1 MNDEYQEKL
10 GIKNRLATYYQEQSS
25 KNGLSGIEKI
35 VAYTPLEFQPRAMR
49 RGLVVSQMGYGDILS
64 MIADHQP
71 FTIISGLNPSSGLH
85 LGHKIL
91 FDMLLEFQRLGA
103 EIYIPISD
111 DESFVDGKIDKLI
124 DGTQNA
130 REKII
135 PALQKMGFD
144 PGNTHYL
151 IDTEQKDLYKFA
163 LEISRYVNMP
173 ELNRLFG
180 KEAVSNPG
188 QVFYRG
194 CVQLAVI
201 LFPQLSGFRHTLVP
215 VGIDQHPYILLARD
229 VAKKM
234 GMIPPSELVLKFF
247 PSLLDPE
254 KKMSKSHPEGALFLD
269 DTPEIIKRKI
279 NKAFTG
285 AVSSL
290 EDHKRLGGVPE
301 ACSVF
306 ALQQA
311 FNPSDKE
318 AKDLYDRY
326 VKGELMMSELKKI
339 TSELITDVLNL

>member
-10 GIKNRLATYYQEQSS
+10 AIKKRLAEYYHEQGV
-25 KNGLSGIEKI
+25 KNGLSSMEKI
-35 VAYTPLEFQPRAMR
+35 VAYTPLELQPRAMR
-49 RGLVVSQMGYGDILS
+49 RGLVVAQMAYGDILS
-64 MIADHQP
+64 MIANRQP

-85 LGHKIL
+85 LGHKVL
-91 FDMLLEFQRLGA
+91 FDMLLELQKLGG
-103 EIYIPISD
+103 ELYIPISD
-111 DESFVDGKIDKLI
+111 DESCVDGKVDMLS
-124 DGTQNA
+124 DGTKNA
-130 REKII
+130 KEKII
-135 PALQKMGFD
+135 PALQEIGFD
-144 PGNTHYL
+144 SDKTHYL

-163 LEISRYVNMP
+163 LEISRYVNML

-201 LFPQLSGFRHTLVP
+201 LSPQLSGSKHTLVP

-247 PSLLDPE
+247 PSLSDPE
-254 KKMSKSHPEGALFLD
+254 KKMSKSNPDGALFLD
-269 DTPEIIKRKI
+269 DSPEIIKRKI

-290 EDHKRLGGVPE
+290 DDHKRFGGVPE

-311 FNPSDKE
+311 FNPSDE
-318 AKDLYDRY
+318 EVINIYDRY
-326 VKGELMMSELKKI
+326 IKGELMMGELKEK
-339 TSELITDVLNL
+339 TANLLIKVII

>member
-10 GIKNRLATYYQEQSS
+10 AIKKRLAEYYHEQGV
-25 KNGLSGIEKI
+25 KNGLSGMEKI
-35 VAYTPLEFQPRAMR
+35 IAYTPLEYQPRAMR
-49 RGLVVSQMGYGDILS
+49 RGLVIAQMGYGEILS
-64 MIADHQP
+64 KIANRQS

-85 LGHKIL
+85 LGHKVL
-91 FDMLLEFQRLGA
+91 FDMLLELQKLGG

-111 DESFVDGKIDKLI
+111 DESCVDGKVERLAE
-124 DGTQNA
+124 GTQNA

-144 PGNTHYL
+144 HDKTHYL
-151 IDTEQKDLYKFA
+151 IDTEQKNLYKFA
-163 LEISRYVNMP
+163 LEISRYVNML

-201 LFPQLSGFRHTLVP
+201 LYPQLSGPKHTLVP

-247 PSLLDPE
+247 PSLSDPE
-254 KKMSKSHPEGALFLD
+254 KKMSKSCPEGALFLD
-269 DTPEIIKRKI
+269 DSPEIIKRKI
-279 NKAFTG
+279 NKAYTG

-311 FNPSDKE
+311 FNPSDEEVKS
-318 AKDLYDRY
+318 LYDRY
-326 VKGELMMSELKKI
+326 VKGELMMSELKE
-339 TSELITDVLNL
+339 TTANLLIKVII